1 MNETNKKRALLKPSK
16 TSRTLPI
23 ALLRAKEVVMEP
35 YRSMLQASN
44 ISEPKWRVLRIVQ
57 ELGPVGQA
65 RIAEATCIMMPSLTR
80 ILKAMEQ
87 DGLLTREN
95 DPSDRRTT
103 LVSISESGEALIA
116 EHYTRSSKITKK
128 LTEEIGA
135 ERLETLLDLL
145 EDVRKLKF

>member
-1 MNETNKKRALLKPSK
+1 
-16 TSRTLPI
+16 
-23 ALLRAKEVVMEP
+23 
-35 YRSMLQASN
+35 MLQASN